1 MELII
6 VSTLAVLFLSISIPT
21 LRNSIYTNELDS
33 TARKIVGTV
42 QELRNLAVRE
52 HKAYLLHFDMNENRI
67 WYEPDGTIDP
77 FGDDPEPGTRLPG
90 GVEFQEIQT
99 HSQGSVNQGTV
110 TLWISKQGYMDQ
122 TVVYLK
128 EGNNKNVSLFFS
140 PFAGSARVYDEY
152 VAAE

>member
-6 VSTLAVLFLSISIPT
+6 VSALAVLFLSISIPT

-67 WYEPDGTIDP
+67 WYELDGTIDA
-77 FGDDPEPGTRLPG
+77 FGDDQEPGTRLPE
-90 GVEFQEIQT
+90 GVEIQEIRT

-122 TVVYLK
+122 TVVYLQ
-128 EGNNKNVSLFFS
+128 EGNDKNVSLFFS